1 MFLGI
6 RLPLPYNIYDGNR
19 CFGRSEIV
27 MMTGPDARTAY
38 RRLVCSI
45 VGAYVSDAC
54 AEFQIPSGPYQP
66 LVAVADSCSVIPSL
80 MPGVAAVSEQSERSA
95 DIPDIEFSPMH
106 VQTEEM
112 SVEFFTEPVAGFRL
126 NEEVLPFHVVLEIP
140 AVPVPGYVQCPFGRK
155 SKFDPP
161 MLMVAEAS

>member
-1 MFLGI
+1 MHL
-6 RLPLPYNIYDGNR
+6 
-19 CFGRSEIV
+19 
-27 MMTGPDARTAY
+27 MTGPDARTAY

-66 LVAVADSCSVIPSL
+66 LVAVTDACSVIPSL

-95 DIPDIEFSPMH
+95 DIPDVELASMYM
-106 VQTEEM
+106 QSEEIP
-112 SVEFFTEPVAGFRL
+112 VEFFTKPVASLRL

-140 AVPVPGYVQCPFGRK
+140 AVPVPGYIQCPFGCK
-155 SKFDPP
+155 SKFDPHVDGGRSIVKDIG
-161 MLMVAEAS
+161 LYADLLG